1 MNLFN
6 YLYVV
11 MPRSSQDNLALSSK
25 RNTTKRTEIIK
36 KNALK
41 TPLSHDSVCRTYM
54 FL

>member
-25 RNTTKRTEIIK
+25 QNTTKRTEIIK
-36 KNALK
+36 KCFEH
-41 TPLSHDSVCRTYM
+41 TPKS
-54 FL
+54 